1 MGIEFGGSAIED
13 MVNEHPCLA
22 EARGSVRI
30 LSFDPTTNFADQVDA
45 LRRGTPGAH
54 EAFMSEYGPY
64 VRRAIRI
71 RLRRTY
77 LQAAAD
83 SADLCQSV
91 MASFL
96 LRLAAGQF
104 ELANEID
111 MRRLLAAMA
120 HKKFLMFRRY
130 ELAAKRD
137 RRLTK
142 TLAHD
147 PANKT
152 EWAPG
157 DSLSAL
163 HNIETKLRQL
173 LSADE
178 YRLFEL
184 RQQGIAWNTIA
195 EQQAVEAATL
205 RKRYSRALSRVAVQL
220 GIDWDTEER

>member
-1 MGIEFGGSAIED
+1 MEEF
-13 MVNEHPCLA
+13 
-22 EARGSVRI
+22 
-30 LSFDPTTNFADQVDA
+30 
-45 LRRGTPGAH
+45 
-54 EAFMSEYGPY
+54 GPY

-104 ELANEID
+104 ELANEVD
-111 MRRLLAAMA
+111 MRRLLATMA

-142 TLAHD
+142 SLAHD
-147 PANKT
+147 PANKSN
-152 EWAPG
+152 WAPG
-157 DSLSAL
+157 ESLNAL
-163 HNIETKLRQL
+163 HNIELKLRQL
-173 LSADE
+173 LTAEE
-178 YRLFEL
+178 YQLFEL
-184 RQQGIAWNTIA
+184 RQQGRPWNAIA
-195 EQQAVEAATL
+195 EQQALDAATL
-205 RKRYSRALSRVAVQL
+205 RKRYSRAISRVAIQL
-220 GIDWDTEER
+220 GIDWDADDS